1 MTANIDE
8 ILDAVCVSI
17 ESIVPPVRSHV
28 QFKRWT
34 GGPLETSPIEIR
46 ERAFQLKLGKT
57 LIPRTLSSSS
67 RVWQRAEL
75 VVAVG
80 YNFKE
85 PRQNDNEQNNVGVHT
100 LPWIDH
106 RSLVNTLVINNP
118 FAQLTDVKRLLL
130 LDAETPTDVGRSWR
144 FDLEWAESF

>member
-1 MTANIDE
+1 MISNIDQ
-8 ILDAVCVSI
+8 ILDAVCLAI
-17 ESIVPPVRSHV
+17 EGIVPDVRPKVS
-28 QFKRWT
+28 FKRWT
-34 GGPLETSPIEIR
+34 SGNLETAPIELR
-46 ERAFQLKLGKT
+46 ERSFQLRMGKSLT
-57 LIPRTLSSSS
+57 PRTLSSSS
-67 RVWQRAEL
+67 RNWQRAEL
-75 VVAVG
+75 IVAVG

-106 RSLVNTLVINNP
+106 RSLVNCLVINNP

-130 LDAETPTDVGRSWR
+130 LDAETPTGTGRVWR